1 MIQIVTIDTLIEKL
15 TKLFPDISKDAIPLT
30 LLIQGCLPKSPRT
43 EDVEEAI
50 TARMRLY
57 NRLLEIEDEVN
68 RAKELHSNDISGGI
82 RS

>member
-68 RAKELHSNDISGGI
+68 RAKELHSDDISGGI
-82 RS
+82 RP